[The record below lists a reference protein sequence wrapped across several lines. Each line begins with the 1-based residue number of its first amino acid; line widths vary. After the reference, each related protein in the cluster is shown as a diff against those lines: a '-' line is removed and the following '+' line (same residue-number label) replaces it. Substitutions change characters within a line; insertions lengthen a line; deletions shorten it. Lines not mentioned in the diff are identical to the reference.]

1 MDEEKNLIDRFEQF
15 FQINYE
21 EEILRKASVDEE
33 FLLIEFSELSMFDL
47 MLAEELLENP
57 EETIKA
63 AQYALER
70 FDTSGSNKL
79 TPRFANLPASTHLP
93 IREARS
99 KHLDRLHEFKGIV
112 KQKNDVRPQLI
123 AATFQCPRCQTK
135 QVLQQN
141 EKKLKTPRK
150 CGECGWKGSFNLI
163 KKNLQDVQK
172 MVLEEAPEEL
182 TGGEQPK
189 RINVFLKDDLVSPI
203 SDKKTNPGSKI
214 AVSGILKEVPVNLS
228 TGAKSTQFD
237 LIIEGNYVKPV
248 QEQFSELDI
257 DTEERD
263 ELIQA
268 SKDPKVWDKLV
279 ESIAP
284 SIYGHDKIKEALTL
298 QLFGGCRKSQADGVN
313 RRGDIHILLIGD
325 PGAGK
330 CVSGDT
336 VITLQNGETTE
347 ISTLAKHH
355 DVIDSKQISPTGTPS
370 LGLNGKMNSSDS
382 IRIWRREPEK
392 QLFKIKTGTGKT
404 LKVSQDHPL
413 FTTQDGVIF
422 AKEAQTLSEEDR
434 IAIPRKIECTGET
447 QFLEPQKEKYCRNS
461 REYSFP
467 SQITPTFSSFLGFLV
482 SDGYITET
490 DSSAWISFS
499 KGNSALL
506 QKYTKQFKKLF
517 GETPTQRK
525 TKGNHEIYVLSKNI
539 YSFLKQNVEEVVGTN
554 KTKRV
559 PQKIKKSPKPCIK
572 EFLQSLFD
580 CDAHVNKK
588 SNHIEYT
595 TVSKDL
601 AKDIENLLLRFGIIT
616 RTKTKTKH
624 ATNTTKKKK
633 VNAHELI
640 IPSDFINTYYTKI
653 GFSNTD
659 KAKKLHE
666 VYNKNSNS
674 KTNTDTIPGLQF
686 FLKQI
691 RSELGLTQKNMGIPK
706 PSYAHYE
713 QGNRE
718 PSRKTVQKI
727 CATLSKYDSKNVEIL
742 SSLAHSDVF
751 WDKIVEI
758 DTVQAKGYLYDLEVA
773 DTHNY
778 VANGVVVHN
787 SQLLKRMSHVA
798 PKSRFVS
805 GKGASGAGLC
815 VAPHTKLYL
824 DNGERVT
831 AKEFVEQNMSNPKK
845 VREGVWKQKYEGEK
859 SIHGLNKD
867 WQAHVRKPEFIWKLK
882 APKKIYDVKLQDG
895 RQIEI
900 TGNTQLLTTQDAT
913 FEWIK
918 AKNLTEEHYI
928 AIPNNTNIL
937 NTTSSSVPYLTDIIH
952 ANPTIHGVE
961 EDVSKIKQELSEKYG
976 SIRKAASKLNINENN
991 LYHSWVKPN
1000 KRGTISLKDFRKI
1013 AENVNYDWK
1022 QKVSQISLYNGKL
1035 FRLPQKPD
1043 EDFLYLLGLLLG
1055 DGDLRETQSKSYQI
1069 RLSNKTENL
1078 HRAFQEFLSEHDI
1091 NFDVQQGSTS
1101 RPKATRTTNKIL
1113 GQCLLSF
1120 GMQKSPKG
1128 DINLP
1133 PRLRR
1138 LPKDLLCHFL
1148 AGLYDADGCVHIRH
1162 DGSKGSDT
1170 IELYTTSK
1178 TLSEDVQSL
1187 LTRFNI
1193 FSRRRERPPKKGK
1206 ISRKKTLHVL
1216 TIYGSTNIEQFK
1228 NNIPL
1233 RHTEKKKKLATHRVK
1248 KQNPNRNVIP
1258 NISRSFLKKI
1268 NPRRV
1273 SKKASYNIGRK
1284 TLQTYISDEN
1294 EDIESFI
1301 QSDVRWE
1308 KIKTVT
1314 QKEPGYDYVYDVT
1327 IPDSHNFVANNILVH
1342 NTASVVKDEFLKGW
1356 ALEAGALVLAN
1367 KGLACIDELDKM
1379 SQEDASAMHEALE
1392 QQSITI
1398 SKANI
1403 QATLKSQTTVLAAAN
1418 PKYGRFDPYEVLAK
1432 QIELSSTLINRFDLI
1447 FPIRDVPDKDK
1458 DNKLA
1463 SFILNLHKDEKK
1475 KEVPFDTDF
1484 IKRYVAFA
1492 KQRVDPALS
1501 KAALREIRDYFIKMR
1516 NSSKSDDKIQSIPI
1530 SARQLEGLVR
1540 LAEASAKTRFSST
1553 VERRDAERAV
1563 DLLHHC
1569 LTQIGYDQETGE
1581 FDIDRIT
1588 TGVTAS
1594 QRSQISIIKEIITTL
1609 EEEIGTLIPIED
1621 IVQEAEAQDIPEEK
1635 TDKIIMKLKQG
1646 GDIYSP
1652 KSGYISRI

>member
-257 DTEERD
+257 DKEERD

-268 SKDPKVWDKLV
+268 SKDPKIWDKLV
-279 ESIAP
+279 ESMAP

-330 CVSGDT
+330 CVTGDT
-336 VITLQNGETTE
+336 VITLENGETTE
-347 ISTLAKHH
+347 ISTLAKRH
-355 DVIDSKQISPTGTPS
+355 DVIDSKQISPIGTPS
-370 LGLNGKMNSSDS
+370 LGLDGKMNSSNS

-422 AKEAQTLSEEDR
+422 AKEAQTLSEGDR
-434 IAIPRKIECTGET
+434 IAIPRKIEYTGET
-447 QFLEPQKEKYCRNS
+447 QFLEPQKEKYYRNS

-482 SDGYITET
+482 GDGYITET
-490 DSSAWISFS
+490 DSSARISFS
-499 KGNSALL
+499 NRDSALL
-506 QKYTKQFKKLF
+506 QKYTKQFKNLF

-525 TKGNHEIYVLSKNI
+525 TKGNHEIYVLSKGI
-539 YSFLKQNVEEVVGTN
+539 HSFLKENVKEVVGTS

-559 PQKIKKSPKPCIK
+559 PQKIKKSPKPCLK

-588 SNHIEYT
+588 RNHIEYT
-595 TVSKDL
+595 TISKDL
-601 AKDIENLLLRFGIIT
+601 AKDVENLLLRFGIIT
-616 RTKTKTKH
+616 RSKTKTKY
-624 ATNTTKKKK
+624 ATNTTRKRK
-633 VNAHELI
+633 VKAYELI
-640 IPSDFINTYYTKI
+640 IPPDFVDTYYTKI

-659 KAKKLHE
+659 KAKTLHE
-666 VYNKNSNS
+666 VYNRNSNS

-691 RSELGLTQKNMGIPK
+691 RLELGLTQKDMGIPRS
-706 PSYAHYE
+706 SYAHYE

-718 PSRKTVQKI
+718 PSRKTLQKI

-773 DTHNY
+773 HTHNY

-805 GKGASGAGLC
+805 GKGASGAGL
-815 VAPHTKLYL
+815 
-824 DNGERVT
+824 
-831 AKEFVEQNMSNPKK
+831 
-845 VREGVWKQKYEGEK
+845 
-859 SIHGLNKD
+859 
-867 WQAHVRKPEFIWKLK
+867 
-882 APKKIYDVKLQDG
+882 
-895 RQIEI
+895 
-900 TGNTQLLTTQDAT
+900 
-913 FEWIK
+913 
-918 AKNLTEEHYI
+918 
-928 AIPNNTNIL
+928 
-937 NTTSSSVPYLTDIIH
+937 
-952 ANPTIHGVE
+952 
-961 EDVSKIKQELSEKYG
+961 
-976 SIRKAASKLNINENN
+976 
-991 LYHSWVKPN
+991 
-1000 KRGTISLKDFRKI
+1000 
-1013 AENVNYDWK
+1013 
-1022 QKVSQISLYNGKL
+1022 
-1035 FRLPQKPD
+1035 
-1043 EDFLYLLGLLLG
+1043 
-1055 DGDLRETQSKSYQI
+1055 
-1069 RLSNKTENL
+1069 
-1078 HRAFQEFLSEHDI
+1078 
-1091 NFDVQQGSTS
+1091 
-1101 RPKATRTTNKIL
+1101 
-1113 GQCLLSF
+1113 
-1120 GMQKSPKG
+1120 
-1128 DINLP
+1128 
-1133 PRLRR
+1133 
-1138 LPKDLLCHFL
+1138 
-1148 AGLYDADGCVHIRH
+1148 
-1162 DGSKGSDT
+1162 
-1170 IELYTTSK
+1170 
-1178 TLSEDVQSL
+1178 
-1187 LTRFNI
+1187 
-1193 FSRRRERPPKKGK
+1193 
-1206 ISRKKTLHVL
+1206 
-1216 TIYGSTNIEQFK
+1216 
-1228 NNIPL
+1228 
-1233 RHTEKKKKLATHRVK
+1233 
-1248 KQNPNRNVIP
+1248 
-1258 NISRSFLKKI
+1258 
-1268 NPRRV
+1268 
-1273 SKKASYNIGRK
+1273 
-1284 TLQTYISDEN
+1284 
-1294 EDIESFI
+1294 
-1301 QSDVRWE
+1301 
-1308 KIKTVT
+1308 
-1314 QKEPGYDYVYDVT
+1314 
-1327 IPDSHNFVANNILVH
+1327 
-1342 NTASVVKDEFLKGW
+1342 TASVVKDEFLKGW

-1432 QIELSSTLINRFDLI
+1432 QIEMPSTLINRFDLI

-1484 IKRYVAFA
+1484 LKRYVAFA

-1501 KAALREIRDYFIKMR
+1501 KPALKEIRDYFIKMR

-1609 EEEIGTLIPIED
+1609 EEEIGTLIPVED